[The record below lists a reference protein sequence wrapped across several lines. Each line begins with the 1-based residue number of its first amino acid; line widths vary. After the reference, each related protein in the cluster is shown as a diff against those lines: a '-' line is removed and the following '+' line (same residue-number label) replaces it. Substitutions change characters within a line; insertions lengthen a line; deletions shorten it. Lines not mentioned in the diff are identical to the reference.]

1 MARLNKAV
9 DEPLKT
15 YGAIYS
21 DLLTLQTIMTKVI
34 DYFEAKE
41 DESRKINENERVLTT
56 TPLFKSISEP
66 SEDSVGH
73 LIDLNCG
80 HTPRPSDEEM
90 LNFTEH
96 LKRAGFLDNQGRIE
110 SKQNSR

>member
-9 DEPLKT
+9 DKPLKT
-15 YGAIYS
+15 YGDIYS

-34 DYFEAKE
+34 NYFEAKE
-41 DESRKINENERVLTT
+41 DESKKINENERVHTT

-66 SEDSVGH
+66 YEDSVGH

-90 LNFTEH
+90 LIFTEH
-96 LKRAGFLDNQGRIE
+96 LKRAGFLDHHGSIE
-110 SKQNSR
+110 KENSR